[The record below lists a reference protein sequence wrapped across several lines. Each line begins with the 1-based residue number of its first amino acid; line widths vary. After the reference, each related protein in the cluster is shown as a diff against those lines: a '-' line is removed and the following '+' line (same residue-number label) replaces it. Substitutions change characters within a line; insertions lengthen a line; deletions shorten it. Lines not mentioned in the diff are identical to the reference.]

1 MARGGSPLRIL
12 YLLREHP
19 DKTMLEIIE
28 AHKSS
33 NEVSVV
39 DLREEKDFS
48 MIFDLIEKCD
58 KVISC

>member
-1 MARGGSPLRIL
+1 MRVL
-12 YLLREHP
+12 YLLREEP
-19 DKTMLEIIE
+19 DKTTLEIIE

-48 MIFDLIEKCD
+48 MLFDLIEKSD

>member
-1 MARGGSPLRIL
+1 MRIL

-48 MIFDLIEKCD
+48 MLFDLIEKSD